1 MRGFCLIKQRLNRKT
16 AKSAIFCGFALVI
29 PALLPIM
36 RPYQHGGTRQPDEP
50 ASLRSRRR
58 KKSENNR
65 LTFEVRSV
73 ICASSTRQA

>member
-16 AKSAIFCGFALVI
+16 AESAIFCGFALVI
-29 PALLPIM
+29 PARLPIM
-36 RPYQHGGTRQPDEP
+36 RPYQYGGTRRTDEP